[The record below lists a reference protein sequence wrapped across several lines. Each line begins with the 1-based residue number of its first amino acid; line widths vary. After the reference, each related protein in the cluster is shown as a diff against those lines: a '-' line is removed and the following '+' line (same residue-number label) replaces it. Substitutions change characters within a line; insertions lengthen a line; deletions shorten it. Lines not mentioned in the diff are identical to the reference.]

1 MTPSAIDLPTKSTI
15 ITWEKLP
22 DDFILP
28 DEPVDNNLQPL
39 LAAALRESLELAG
52 LILESMLI
60 ASNFGLCATV
70 KTQTVVKAPDWV
82 YIPSVKPIPSGKIR
96 RSYTPHL
103 EGEIPAIVLEFISET
118 EGGEYSINPHYP
130 YGKWYFYEQILQ
142 VPVYGIFQPKTG
154 ELEIYRLNQG
164 RYEQQKPDENNRYWI
179 AEINLF
185 LGVWQGKKA
194 EVTAYWLRW
203 WDKSGNLLLW
213 GSELVEQERQRAE
226 QEKQR
231 AEQEK
236 QRAEQE
242 RQRTEQERQRAEQA
256 ELELKQEQISR
267 QRLVQKL
274 KELGVNPENL

>member
-82 YIPSVKPIPSGKIR
+82 YIPSVKPIPSGTIR
-96 RSYTPHL
+96 RSYTPHI
-103 EGEIPAIVLEFISET
+103 EGEIPTIVLEFISET

-154 ELEIYRLNQG
+154 ELDVYCLVAG
-164 RYEQQKPDENNRYWI
+164 KYEQQLPDENNRYWI

-213 GSELVEQERQRAE
+213 GNELVEQEKQRTE

-236 QRAEQE
+236 QRAEQ
-242 RQRTEQERQRAEQA
+242 A
-256 ELELKQEQISR
+256 ELELEREQISR

>member
-1 MTPSAIDLPTKSTI
+1 MTPSTINLFKKSTT

-70 KTQTVVKAPDWV
+70 NNQTVVKAPDWV
-82 YIPSVKPIPSGKIR
+82 YIPSVKPIASGEIR

-103 EGEIPAIVLEFISET
+103 EGEIPTIVLEFISET

-213 GSELVEQERQRAE
+213 GSERVAQTEYQLEQERMLR
-226 QEKQR
+226 
-231 AEQEK
+231 
-236 QRAEQE
+236 
-242 RQRTEQERQRAEQA
+242 
-256 ELELKQEQISR
+256 
-267 QRLVQKL
+267 QKL
-274 KELGVNPENL
+274 AEKLRELGVEPETL